1 MNIVQ
6 AEIVED
12 EYGEWPSF
20 HDAEIIKIT
29 LKRGEKPGKYANLAA
44 DINLYYT
51 KSINVGT
58 SLYETIKLKDNVI
71 SFEFYGVDN
80 LNLEGFNHQNVI
92 DELHVKEGKNGY
104 SVEFESIFGVQAS
117 FQCEDIAVLGM
128 VSKDEYRA

>member
-1 MNIVQ
+1 MNILQ
-6 AEIVED
+6 AEIVEE

-20 HDAEIIKIT
+20 HDAEIMQIT

-51 KSINVGT
+51 KNINVGT
-58 SLYETIKLKDNVI
+58 SQYETVRIKDNVI

-80 LNLEGFNHQNVI
+80 VNLEGFNHQNVI
-92 DELHVKEGKNGY
+92 DELHIKEDNTGF
-104 SVEFESIFGVQAS
+104 SVEFESIFGVQTS
-117 FQCEDIAVLGM
+117 FQCEDIVVLGM